1 MGPPRV
7 EAWGSAAAE
16 PPGSN
21 LEQLMDGLWT
31 RVKLAFAAFFTIL
44 FKGRLPAALQRS
56 TQMPAPVA
64 AAAPPAPVDTP
75 DRAVQILA
83 LLQRDGR
90 LIDFLMEDLAA
101 YSDAQIGTS
110 VRDVHAGCRR
120 VLDHYVAL
128 ESILD
133 GREGEQTVIAVQPD
147 AAAVR
152 LVGNVTGQ
160 PPFRGTLLHR
170 GWRTARIE
178 LPPLGTQGGRTIVAQ
193 AEVEVA

>member
-1 MGPPRV
+1 
-7 EAWGSAAAE
+7 
-16 PPGSN
+16 
-21 LEQLMDGLWT
+21 MDGLWT

-44 FKGRLPAALQRS
+44 FKGRLPAALERS
-56 TQMPAPVA
+56 AQTSAPAAPAPAPAPAPA
-64 AAAPPAPVDTP
+64 AADAP
-75 DRAVQILA
+75 DRAVQMLA

-90 LIDFLMEDLAA
+90 LVDFLMEDLTA
-101 YSDAQIGTS
+101 YSDGQIGTA

-120 VLDHYVAL
+120 VLDHYLAL

-133 GREGEQTVIAVQPD
+133 GREGEQTVIADQPD
-147 AAAVR
+147 AAAIR

-170 GWRTARIE
+170 GWRTARVE
-178 LPPLGTQGGRTIVAQ
+178 LPPLGPQAGRRVVAQ